1 MPLFEITYI
10 GVFTVVLAFI
20 FGTVL
25 ASFITC
31 TAGRVL
37 AHEDWTRGFS
47 HCDTCGHKLEA
58 VDLFPVI
65 SYLAL
70 GGKCRYCGS
79 RVPIRCLI
87 SEVLL
92 GVAFAGIVLA
102 HGYID
107 AVMVRNLLLAML
119 MMGLSFCDIDG
130 HIIHMG
136 FTTAILVVW
145 IGTLPFMSE
154 LNIYT
159 ADGVFAA
166 VVICGIMMLVSYS
179 KTSAGKKGLN
189 ADLIKIIAVY
199 LLYTGLWKGIAAL
212 AMTLVVW
219 FIRKSSKKDNVAVV
233 PILSICIII
242 CLCVGEMLFR
252 NGITGYLSYLS
263 GLVKSFSIEV

>member
-37 AHEDWTRGFS
+37 AGEDWTRGFS

-58 VDLFPVI
+58 PDLFPVI
-65 SYLAL
+65 SYIAL

-79 RVPIRCLI
+79 KVPIRCLI

-92 GVAFAGIVLA
+92 GVAFVAVVFA

-119 MMGLSFCDIDG
+119 MMGISFCDIDG
-130 HIIHMG
+130 HIIHGG
-136 FTTAILVVW
+136 FTTAILVIW
-145 IGTLPFMSE
+145 IGALPFIPE
-154 LNIYT
+154 LNKYT
-159 ADGVFAA
+159 ADGVCAA
-166 VVICGIMMLVSYS
+166 ALIAGGMMLVSYA
-179 KTSAGKKGLN
+179 KTSAGKPGI
-189 ADLIKIIAVY
+189 DSGLIKLVAVY
-199 LLYTGLWKGIAAL
+199 LLYTGLWEGLAAL
-212 AMTLVVW
+212 LMTVV
-219 FIRKSSKKDNVAVV
+219 IGLIAKSSKKDGKVAIV
-233 PILSICIII
+233 PILSICVII
-242 CLCVGEMLFR
+242 CLCVGDRLF
-252 NGITGYLSYLS
+252 GSALTGYVSAIA
-263 GLVKSFSIEV
+263 GFMRTFSI